1 MALRKAR
8 TSFLRRFSRAHRG
21 AAAVEFAFIAFP
33 FLLLLFGIVELA
45 MVFVVATTLEGATD
59 SASRRI
65 RTGEFQ
71 TSGATSKTD
80 FRDLV
85 CARMSWLAGGCAA
98 KLVVDVQT
106 FAVGDYVTAAGS
118 TPQNPT
124 TFDPLTTCF
133 SAGGPGDIVL
143 VRTYYPWT
151 LFTPL
156 LNDALQNMGDGK
168 RLVSAVAAFRN
179 EPYNSDPQ
187 VGAKCN

>member
-1 MALRKAR
+1 MARGGTR
-8 TSFLRRFSRAHRG
+8 RSTMRRFARAKRG
-21 AAAVEFAFIAFP
+21 AVAVEFAFVAFP

-45 MVFVVATTLEGATD
+45 LVFVVSTTIEGATE
-59 SASRRI
+59 SAARRI

-71 TSGATSKTD
+71 TSGATSKD
-80 FRDLV
+80 NFRDLV
-85 CARMSWLAGGCAA
+85 CARMSWLSGGCAGA
-98 KLVVDVQT
+98 LIVDVQT
-106 FAVGDYVTAAGS
+106 FAVDDYQGMANDA
-118 TPQNPT
+118 PQNPNA
-124 TFDPLTTCF
+124 FDPGATCF
-133 SAGGPGDIVL
+133 SPGGPGDVVL
-143 VRTYYPWT
+143 VRVYYPWT